1 MAFLILL
8 RSKLIKVIII
18 TVVIIIITRQCL
30 MDDYFGVGES
40 LEEQAFGQGLVAR
53 GSQLL
58 VRLVQLR
65 IRLRLRFD

>member
-8 RSKLIKVIII
+8 RSTLIKVIII
-18 TVVIIIITRQCL
+18 TVITRQCL

-58 VRLVQLR
+58 VRLDEDQVEVE
-65 IRLRLRFD
+65 IEVEIS